1 MGVRVPA
8 PGRNSNLNA
17 LPRAKRARHQ
27 CHAWSAIRHDSSRVG
42 SGDLPGPALGVVVA
56 RVARHAQVQEM
67 ALSIRQD
74 MDLGAEAASFLGRA
88 RRARVCGLTELSS
101 RTADRSGP
109 ACRPSGAARRPGFI
123 HRLSDDRPSSPS
135 RRG

>member
-56 RVARHAQVQEM
+56 RVARHAHVQEM

-74 MDLGAEAASFLGRA
+74 MDLGAEADPVAAEG
-88 RRARVCGLTELSS
+88 GS
-101 RTADRSGP
+101 RLFFGA
-109 ACRPSGAARRPGFI
+109 RPSR
-123 HRLSDDRPSSPS
+123 S
-135 RRG
+135 RVRA